1 MRGCIILKTMKQDTD
16 KSVRKDPKNSK
27 GSGKESS
34 LVLYNDDYHTFNY
47 VIDALMEVCSMER
60 VQAIQ
65 CTYLVHYKE
74 KCEVKKGT
82 KKNLLPMRRGLSER
96 DLKAVIH

>member
-1 MRGCIILKTMKQDTD
+1 MKQDTE
-16 KSVRKDPKNSK
+16 KSIQKDPKDSQVTGNS
-27 GSGKESS
+27 SS

-47 VIDALMEVCSMER
+47 VIDALMEVCNLER

-74 KCEVKKGT
+74 KCEVKRGS
-82 KKNLLPMRRGLSER
+82 KKSLLPMRRALADR
-96 DLKAVIH
+96 DLKAAIH

>member
-1 MRGCIILKTMKQDTD
+1 MKQDAE
-16 KSVRKDPKNSK
+16 KSVGKKPKTA
-27 GSGKESS
+27 KEAGNGNS

-47 VIDALMEVCSMER
+47 VIDALIEVCNMER

-65 CTYLVHYKE
+65 CTYLVHYKQ
-74 KCEVKKGT
+74 KCEIKRGT
-82 KKNLLPMRRGLSER
+82 KKNLLPMRRALSDK

>member
-1 MRGCIILKTMKQDTD
+1 MKQDTE
-16 KSVRKDPKNSK
+16 KSV
-27 GSGKESS
+27 GKQNKTAKEAGNGNS

-47 VIDALMEVCSMER
+47 VIDALIEVCNMER

-65 CTYLVHYKE
+65 CTYLVHYKQ
-74 KCEVKKGT
+74 KCEIKRGT
-82 KKNLLPMRRGLSER
+82 KKNLLPMRRALSAK

>member
-1 MRGCIILKTMKQDTD
+1 MKQDTE
-16 KSVRKDPKNSK
+16 KSV
-27 GSGKESS
+27 GKKTKTTKEAGNGNS

-47 VIDALMEVCSMER
+47 VIDALIEVCNMER

-65 CTYLVHYKE
+65 CTYLVHYKQ
-74 KCEVKKGT
+74 KCEIKRGT
-82 KKNLLPMRRGLSER
+82 KKNLLPMRRALSAK